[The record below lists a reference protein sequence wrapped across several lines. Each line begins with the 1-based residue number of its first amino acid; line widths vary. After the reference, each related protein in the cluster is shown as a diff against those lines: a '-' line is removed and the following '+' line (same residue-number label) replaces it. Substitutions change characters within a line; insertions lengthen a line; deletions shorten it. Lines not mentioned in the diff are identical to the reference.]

1 MALRIVAFIVV
12 ALMAALMV
20 VVPVVLPHLIN
31 VMMPAAVPLLRITRY
46 RHDED
51 HTQVCTYVYRLS
63 GTCTQSS
70 TQSQKPCAHVAGSWL
85 RICVIAIM
93 WARGRASDVS
103 LTSALRGQGRRR
115 YVHVP

>member
-51 HTQVCTYVYRLS
+51 HT
-63 GTCTQSS
+63 
-70 TQSQKPCAHVAGSWL
+70 HF
-85 RICVIAIM
+85 
-93 WARGRASDVS
+93 
-103 LTSALRGQGRRR
+103 
-115 YVHVP
+115 